1 MFTKFLL
8 KNGPGS
14 PGNTAKVL
22 INQFNQLNQR
32 ILASEPNEIYEQI
45 IATRMMVSH
54 SNPHSIYSRLYDLDK
69 VMDFVENDI
78 CTLTFLV
85 LFSESET
92 FRTGVRPNR
101 YGDSSFDVVTE
112 VIFEV
117 CKKNSWLSQFDIN
130 KFRDKSNKIC
140 RLHIYNY

>member
-22 INQFNQLNQR
+22 IDQFNQLNQR
-32 ILASEPNEIYEQI
+32 ILASEPNEIYSQI
-45 IATRMMVSH
+45 LASRIMVSH
-54 SNPHSIYSRLYDLDK
+54 SNSQSYYSRLYDLDK
-69 VMDFVENDI
+69 VMEFVENDI
-78 CTLTFLV
+78 CTFTFLV

-92 FRTGVRPNR
+92 FRTAVRPNR
-101 YGDSSFDVVTE
+101 YGDSSFEVVTE

-117 CKKNSWLSQFDIN
+117 CKKNSWLSQFDIS

-140 RLHIYNY
+140 RLHIYHF

>member
-22 INQFNQLNQR
+22 IDQFNQLNQR
-32 ILASEPNEIYEQI
+32 ILASEPNEIYKQI
-45 IATRMMVSH
+45 LVSRMMVSH
-54 SNPHSIYSRLYDLDK
+54 TNSQNYYSRLYDLDK
-69 VMDFVENDI
+69 VMEFVKNDI
-78 CTLTFLV
+78 CTFTFLV
-85 LFSESET
+85 LFSESVT
-92 FRTGVRPNR
+92 FRTAVRPNR

-140 RLHIYNY
+140 RLHIYHF